1 MEDKPK
7 VYKRPPRQGEGRPRK
22 EIDFEELK
30 KLCHIQATQE
40 EICAWFDID
49 EETLSTR
56 IFENCGKSFSEYF
69 KQNKGFGKVS
79 LRRKQYQEALKGN
92 TALLIWLGKNWLGQA
107 DKQEVSTDNDK
118 VIKVSVEE
126 YDD

>member
-1 MEDKPK
+1 MEKNDK
-7 VYKRPPRQGEGRPRK
+7 VYKRPPRPGEGRPRK

-49 EETLSTR
+49 EETLNTR
-56 IFENCGKSFSEYF
+56 IFENCGKSFSAYF

-92 TALLIWLGKNWLGQA
+92 TALLIWLGKNWLSQS
-107 DKQEVSTDNDK
+107 DKQDVSDDAEK
-118 VIKVSVEE
+118 VIDVKLTEE
-126 YDD
+126 D